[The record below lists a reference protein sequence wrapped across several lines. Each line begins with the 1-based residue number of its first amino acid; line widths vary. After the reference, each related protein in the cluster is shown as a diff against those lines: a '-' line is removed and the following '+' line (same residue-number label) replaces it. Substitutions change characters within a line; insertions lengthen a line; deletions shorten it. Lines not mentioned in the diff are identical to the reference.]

1 MGNKRNGTLKRLLLI
16 HYSDYLVKNNTN
28 TACPF
33 CFHRPIEEECIH
45 FLGDFDH
52 TFGEVQGDEPLENGA
67 ANIRDLL
74 ISLFEA
80 SPTPELIKTQGL
92 EDLYNSWK
100 NNEEIEDHLFI
111 DFLIKELVK
120 SGAKEPLEVDLSPG
134 DAEEEHGYPG
144 FSSHLTILY
153 ALSPEE
159 ILRETIGR
167 LASSCKKT

>member
-33 CFHRPIEEECIH
+33 CSHRPLEEECIH

-52 TFGEVQGDEPLENGA
+52 TFSEVQGDKPLENTA
-67 ANIRDLL
+67 ADIRDLL
-74 ISLFEA
+74 INLFEA
-80 SPTPELIKTQGL
+80 SSSQELIKSRGL

-100 NNEEIEDHLFI
+100 DNEEIEGHLFI

-120 SGAKEPLEVDLSPG
+120 SGAKEPLEVEPSVG
-134 DAEEEHGYPG
+134 DVEEENGFPG
-144 FSSHLTILY
+144 FSSHVTILY

-167 LASSCKKT
+167 LTSSFKKT